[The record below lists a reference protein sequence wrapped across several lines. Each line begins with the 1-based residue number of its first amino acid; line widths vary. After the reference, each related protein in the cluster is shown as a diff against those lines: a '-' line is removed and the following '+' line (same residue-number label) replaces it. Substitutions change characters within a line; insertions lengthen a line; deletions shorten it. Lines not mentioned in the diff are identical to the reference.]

1 MGADKFNGSGC
12 FDETVYKVMRREK
25 RKKRLSL
32 VYICSRYAGDV
43 EKNVDAAKKYCRF
56 VLNQNVVPLAPH
68 LLYPCFMDDSKEQ
81 DLVRTI
87 NKVLLGRCDQVWVF
101 GETISS
107 GMGYELKLA
116 RNFKKPIKYFG
127 EGVFTNA

>member
-12 FDETVYKVMRREK
+12 FDETAYKVMRREK

-68 LLYPCFMDDSKEQ
+68 LLYPRFMDDNKEQ
-81 DLVRTI
+81 DMVRTI

-116 RNFKKPIKYFG
+116 RNFKKHIRYVKEG
-127 EGVFTNA
+127 EINNA

>member
-12 FDETVYKVMRREK
+12 FDKTAYKVMRREK

-68 LLYPCFMDDSKEQ
+68 LLYPRFMDDSKEQ

-87 NKVLLGRCDQVWVF
+87 NKVLLGRCDKVWVF

>member
-12 FDETVYKVMRREK
+12 FDETAYKVMRREK

-56 VLNQNVVPLAPH
+56 ALNQNVVPLAPH
-68 LLYPCFMDDSKEQ
+68 LLYPRFMDDSKEQ
-81 DLVRTI
+81 DMDLWAEFR
-87 NKVLLGRCDQVWVF
+87 LLDMGQRLGRYIGQYRRDF
-101 GETISS
+101 FIPD
-107 GMGYELKLA
+107 K
-116 RNFKKPIKYFG
+116 RNQQIIFSYKPVAG
-127 EGVFTNA
+127 AEAC